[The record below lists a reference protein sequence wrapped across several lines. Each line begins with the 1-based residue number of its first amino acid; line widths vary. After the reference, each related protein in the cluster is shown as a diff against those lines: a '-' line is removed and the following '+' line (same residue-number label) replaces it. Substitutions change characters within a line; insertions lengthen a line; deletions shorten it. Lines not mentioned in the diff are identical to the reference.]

1 MAKFKLQPA
10 PTFKAPVAIPV
21 AGGDSESVVFT
32 FKWRDRERFIAF
44 TEGLKGRSTKDAVM
58 DMASGWDLD
67 DPFNE
72 ENVQLMLDNYLGS
85 FPAVLDVYVSEL
97 TKAKEK
103 N

>member
-10 PTFKAPVAIPV
+10 PTFKAPVDIPV
-21 AGGDSESVVFT
+21 AGGASESVVFT
-32 FKWRDRERFIAF
+32 FKWRDREGFIAF

-85 FPAVLDVYVSEL
+85 FPAVLDKYVSEL